1 MNEYIDTDSYLPED
15 VEFGTKQKQ
24 KAEKDLNRQM
34 FFLKIKMF
42 FLKLMHFPTLLLD
55 FLKYS
60 LFSLTKL
67 WGIVLLWIMILF
79 LYLTDSYTVIYY
91 KVLISLERNT
101 VESVEKSIILK
112 EQQLKIAN
120 NNMSCYQNQF
130 KRIAD
135 NMSVK
140 IWFCKK

>member
-67 WGIVLLWIMILF
+67 WGIVLL
-79 LYLTDSYTVIYY
+79 
-91 KVLISLERNT
+91 
-101 VESVEKSIILK
+101 
-112 EQQLKIAN
+112 
-120 NNMSCYQNQF
+120 
-130 KRIAD
+130 
-135 NMSVK
+135 
-140 IWFCKK
+140 